1 MAEVVGRKLRRVIV
15 GGQLRGGDF
24 LPTEAQLMSE
34 FKVSRATLREALR
47 VLESDGLIEVRR
59 GARSGARV
67 CVPGPETVPR
77 PAALLL
83 QTSHATIIDVMVA
96 SACIEAT
103 AARLLAKQG
112 TPQAFVELQEILTHE
127 MPAAWASRSLAE
139 TVKRFHRRIVE
150 LTGNATLTMFA
161 GLVREILERHA
172 AELIRKSPN
181 VLKSQYDELVC
192 SYHHLLD
199 LMREGDGDEAE
210 RYFRRHMD
218 TTRKLLPINRPTGGI
233 RDIVD

>member
-1 MAEVVGRKLRRVIV
+1 MAEVVGRKLRRVIA

-24 LPTEAQLMSE
+24 LPTEARLMHE
-34 FKVSRATLREALR
+34 FNVSRATLREALR
-47 VLESDGLIEVRR
+47 VLESDGLIEVRP

-67 CVPGPETVPR
+67 CVPGPETVAR

-96 SACIEAT
+96 SASIEAT
-103 AARLLAKQG
+103 AARLLAKHG
-112 TPQAFVELQEILTHE
+112 TPQAFVELQQIVTHD
-127 MPAAWASRSLAE
+127 MPAAWASRSYVE
-139 TVKRFHRRIVE
+139 TIKKFHRRIVE

-161 GLVREILERHA
+161 GLMHEILERQP
-172 AELIRKSPN
+172 AEVVRKRPN
-181 VLKSQYDELVC
+181 VPKSQYDELIC

-210 RYFRRHMD
+210 KYFRRQMD
-218 TTRKLLPINRPTGGI
+218 TTRKLLLINRPTGGI